1 MRKFTRT
8 YARSCYS
15 LPRITSDSKIPP
27 PPPHTAWHVINDFAD
42 SWDPGIQNYTAG
54 QNSEAL
60 SSNHTAGAARLHA
73 QAQDFP
79 DRANLILDCPVPASP
94 VGGGGGVLHVIKL
107 NHSVNHFPESGVNEC
122 WISVVWMFWMQIT
135 RVYYCITQV
144 WILHVLL
151 YNWYNPLTSCMRMK
165 NCCCII
171 IMVGVNITGTAITA
185 LWGGMSNLYV
195 SAY

>member
-1 MRKFTRT
+1 MRTFTRT

-27 PPPHTAWHVINDFAD
+27 PPRTAWHVINDFAD

-107 NHSVNHFPESGVNEC
+107 NHSVNHFSWIWCKWVLNFSCVNVLDANYTC
-122 WISVVWMFWMQIT
+122 
-135 RVYYCITQV
+135 
-144 WILHVLL
+144 LLL
-151 YNWYNPLTSCMRMK
+151 YYPSLDTACF
-165 NCCCII
+165 II
-171 IMVGVNITGTAITA
+171 QLI
-185 LWGGMSNLYV
+185 
-195 SAY
+195 